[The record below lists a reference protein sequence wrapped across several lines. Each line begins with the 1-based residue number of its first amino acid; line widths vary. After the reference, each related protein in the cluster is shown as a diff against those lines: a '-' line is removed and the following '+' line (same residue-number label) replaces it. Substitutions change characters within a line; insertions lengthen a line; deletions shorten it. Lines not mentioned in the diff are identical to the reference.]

1 VNAPA
6 LKSRSWIGTVTVPT
20 RDDHELIRA
29 CLEGNQESFAALVK
43 RHEQRAFWAAYKILG
58 DAEGARDVAQEA
70 FMRVWRALDRFD
82 FSMAFTTWLYRIT
95 VNLAIDHLR
104 RNKRHKGVD
113 IDVFREALPDR
124 SPGQSPDSSQDN
136 RELARNVRT
145 VLDTLD
151 EKYRTVI
158 TLRDLEGLSSK
169 QIADITG
176 IAHATVRWRLHVA
189 RKQFRD
195 TWNRLE
201 TRAESRAHR
210 DGAAREDATHEGAAR
225 EGAADADTA
234 HHDAHHDSGTRT
246 RRP

>member
-1 VNAPA
+1 MSSPA
-6 LKSRSWIGTVTVPT
+6 HKTRSWTGTVTVPT

-29 CLEGNQESFAALVK
+29 CLEGSQESFAALVK

-58 DAEGARDVAQEA
+58 DADGARDVAQEA

-113 IDVFREALPDR
+113 IDIFREALPDK
-124 SPGQSPDSSQDN
+124 SAGQSPDHGQDS
-136 RELARNVRT
+136 RELARIVRV

-151 EKYRTVI
+151 EKYRTVL

-195 TWNRLE
+195 AWNRLE
-201 TRAESRAHR
+201 ARKESRAHR
-210 DGAAREDATHEGAAR
+210 DASDDDGPPPARLNP
-225 EGAADADTA
+225 A
-234 HHDAHHDSGTRT
+234 HTTDPDTRT
-246 RRP
+246 RLP